1 MSESS
6 SEIGLREYL
15 QIIQRRKWV
24 IIEVFIVVVGIVA
37 IGSFFQPP
45 VYRAAAALLVETEG
59 PSFGRYEELPIV
71 AQGLDMSRSATIE
84 THKRLMTTRPVIEA
98 VIQDL
103 DLHVSVADIRQ
114 QISIETFRDTDVIE
128 IHAEDR
134 NPQLA
139 RDIANSVAENY
150 ILVSQEYNRASAES
164 ASVFLEKQ
172 LVTVKSELAQAEE
185 ETEHYKR
192 SKGIS
197 DLGEEARQQ
206 IEVLGKLEGELASA
220 DAEAHAASARSQ
232 VIEERLSQQEQFR
245 LRESTEKSN
254 PIVEELQTELAR
266 LEAQRAG
273 LLEEYAT
280 ESHNVRAVDAQI
292 DNLKQQLSQQLKT
305 VLASTTTGTSS
316 VHDELL
322 TDAARNRAAAVA
334 ARKRAAAL
342 RRILGRAEAQLN
354 DMPVTEKELT
364 RLVRAQNV
372 ADRVYTL
379 LLEKYHEVQIA
390 EAMRLSSA
398 RLVESAVLPEFPV
411 KPRKKL
417 NIALACIF
425 GLIIGIMLA
434 SLVEYLD
441 DTIKTPDEI
450 DEVIGTAVLGTVP
463 RLSEDEPMLVT
474 RAEPK
479 SALIEAFQTV
489 HANLN
494 FASVDQAVNSLVIT
508 SAGPEEGKTFVSVNL
523 ALTMARQGKQVIVVD
538 ADLRRPTVHKRFGI
552 DNAEGLTTVLASDR
566 SVEEVLVTSEVEGLR
581 VLPSGPIPP
590 NPVELLASHKMMELC
605 EALSHKADLVLYD
618 TPPMVMVSDAAT
630 LAAQSDG
637 VLLVIEQ
644 GGVSKRLVTE
654 ARDILARAH
663 ARTIG
668 AVLNKV
674 TRQAGHYYYSY
685 YYSYYYQSEE
695 D

>member
-1 MSESS
+1 M
-6 SEIGLREYL
+6 
-15 QIIQRRKWV
+15 V
-24 IIEVFIVVVGIVA
+24 IEVFIVLVGIVT
-37 IGSFFQPP
+37 IGSFLQAP
-45 VYRAAAALLVETEG
+45 VYRAAAALLVETKA
-59 PSFGRYEELPIV
+59 PSFGRYEELPMV
-71 AQGLDMSRSATIE
+71 AQGLDMTRSATIE
-84 THKRLMTTRPVIEA
+84 THKRLITTRPVLEA
-98 VIQDL
+98 VVQDL
-103 DLHVSVADIRQ
+103 DLQVGIEELKA

-128 IHAEDR
+128 IHVEDR
-134 NPQLA
+134 DPQLA
-139 RDIANSVAENY
+139 RDIANSVANNY
-150 ILVSQEYNRASAES
+150 ILVNQEYNRAAAES
-164 ASVFLEKQ
+164 ASLFLEQQ
-172 LVTVKSELAQAEE
+172 LAAVKNELTQAEE
-185 ETEHYKR
+185 ETEQYKR
-192 SKGIS
+192 SQGIS
-197 DLGEEARQQ
+197 DLDAETRQRIQ
-206 IEVLGKLEGELASA
+206 VLGQLESELASA
-220 DAEAHAASARSQ
+220 EAAAQAASARSQ
-232 VIEERLSQQEQFR
+232 VIEEKLSQQERFR
-245 LRESTEKSN
+245 LRDSTEKPN
-254 PIVEELQTELAR
+254 PIVEQLQAELAR

-292 DNLKQQLSQQLKT
+292 HNLKQQLSQQLKT
-305 VLASTTTGTSS
+305 VLASTTTGTSP

-322 TDAARNRAAAVA
+322 TDAARNTATAVA

-342 RRILGRAEAQLN
+342 RRILRRAEAQLN
-354 DMPVTEKELT
+354 DMPSREKELA

-379 LLEKYHEVQIA
+379 LLEKYHEVRVA

-398 RLVESAVLPEFPV
+398 RLVESAVVPEFPV

-425 GLIIGIMLA
+425 GLILGIMLA

-441 DTIKTPDEI
+441 DTIKDPDEI
-450 DEVIGTAVLGTVP
+450 NELVGAALLGTVP
-463 RLSEDEPMLVT
+463 RLSEDDPMLVT

-479 SALIEAFQTV
+479 SALIEAFQTI

-508 SAGPEEGKTFVSVNL
+508 AARAEEGKTFVAANL

-538 ADLRRPTVHKRFGI
+538 ADLRRPTLHKRFGI
-552 DNAEGLTTVLASDR
+552 DNAEGLTTILASGR
-566 SVEEVLVTSEVEGLR
+566 SIEEVLVTSEVEGLQI
-581 VLPSGPIPP
+581 LPSGPIPP
-590 NPVELLASHKMMELC
+590 NPVELLASDKMMKLCQEL
-605 EALSHKADLVLYD
+605 SNKADLVLYD
-618 TPPMVMVSDAAT
+618 TPPIVMVSDAPT

-644 GGVSKRLVTE
+644 GGTSKRLVTE
-654 ARDILARAH
+654 VRDILTRAH

-668 AVLNKV
+668 VVLNKV

-695 D
+695 E

>member
-1 MSESS
+1 LSESS
-6 SEIGLREYL
+6 SEMGLREYL
-15 QIIQRRKWV
+15 QIIQRRRWIV
-24 IIEVFIVVVGIVA
+24 IEVFIVLVGIVA
-37 IGSFFQPP
+37 IGSFLQAP

-71 AQGLDMSRSATIE
+71 TSGLDMTRAATIE
-84 THKRLMTTRPVIEA
+84 THKRLLTTRPVLEA

-103 DLHVSVADIRQ
+103 DLQVDIEKLRR

-128 IHAEDR
+128 IHAEDGD
-134 NPQLA
+134 PQLA
-139 RDIANSVAENY
+139 RDIANSVANNY
-150 ILVSQEYNRASAES
+150 ILVNQEYNRASAES

-172 LVTVKSELAQAEE
+172 LATVKDELARAEE

-197 DLGEEARQQ
+197 DLDAETRQQ
-206 IEVLGKLEGELASA
+206 IEVLGKLESELASA
-220 DAEAHAASARSQ
+220 EATAQAATARSQ
-232 VIEERLSQQEQFR
+232 VIEEKLSQQERFR
-245 LRESTEKSN
+245 LRASTEKSN
-254 PIVEELQTELAR
+254 PVVEELQAELAR

-273 LLEEYAT
+273 LLEEYTT

-292 DNLKQQLSQQLKT
+292 DNLKKQLSQQLKT
-305 VLASTTTGTSS
+305 VLASTTRGTSS

-322 TDAARNRAAAVA
+322 TDDARNRAAAVA
-334 ARKRAAAL
+334 ARKRVAAL
-342 RRILGRAEAQLN
+342 GQMLRRAEAQLN
-354 DMPVTEKELT
+354 DMPSREKELA

-379 LLEKYHEVQIA
+379 LLEKYHEVRIA
-390 EAMRLSSA
+390 EAMSLSSA
-398 RLVESAVLPEFPV
+398 RLVESAVVPEFPV

-425 GLIIGIMLA
+425 GLILGIMLA

-441 DTIKTPDEI
+441 DTIKDPDEVS
-450 DEVIGTAVLGTVP
+450 ELIGAAMLGTVP
-463 RLSEDEPMLVT
+463 RLSEDDPTLVT

-479 SALIEAFQTV
+479 SALIEAFQTI

-494 FASVDQAVNSLVIT
+494 FASVDQTVESLVIT
-508 SAGPEEGKTFVSVNL
+508 SAGPGEGKTSVAANL

-566 SVEEVLVTSEVEGLR
+566 SVEDVLIATEVEGLR
-581 VLPSGPIPP
+581 ILPSGPIPP
-590 NPVELLASHKMMELC
+590 NPVELLASDKMMGLC
-605 EALSHKADLVLYD
+605 QALSNKADLVLYD
-618 TPPMVMVSDAAT
+618 TPPIVMVSDAPT
-630 LAAQSDG
+630 LAAQADG

-644 GGVSKRLVTE
+644 GGTSKRLVTE
-654 ARDILARAH
+654 VQDILTRAH

-685 YYSYYYQSEE
+685 YYSYYYQSKE

>member
-6 SEIGLREYL
+6 AEVGLRDYIAVL
-15 QIIQRRKWV
+15 QRRKWIV
-24 IIEVFIVVVGIVA
+24 IEVFIVLVGTVA
-37 IGSFFQPP
+37 IGSFLQTPI
-45 VYRAAAALLVETEG
+45 YRAAAALLVETEG
-59 PSFGRYEELPIV
+59 PSFGRYEELPMV
-71 AQGLDMSRSATIE
+71 ARGLDTARTATIE
-84 THKRLMTTRPVIEA
+84 THKWLITTRPVLDA

-103 DLHVSVADIRQ
+103 DLQVGIEKLRA
-114 QISIETFRDTDVIE
+114 QISIETFRDTDVME

-134 NPQLA
+134 DPQLA

-150 ILVSQEYNRASAES
+150 ILWNQDYNRASAES
-164 ASVFLEKQ
+164 ASLFLEQQ
-172 LVTVKSELAQAEE
+172 LATVKNELTQAEE

-197 DLGEEARQQ
+197 DLDEETRQQ
-206 IEVLGKLEGELASA
+206 IELLGKLEGELASA
-220 DAEAHAASARSQ
+220 DAEAQAASARSQ
-232 VIEERLSQQEQFR
+232 VIEEKLSQQERFR
-245 LRESTEKSN
+245 LRESTEKPN
-254 PIVEELQTELAR
+254 PIVEQLQAQLAR

-292 DNLKQQLSQQLKT
+292 DNFKQQLSQQLKT
-305 VLASTTTGTSS
+305 VLAYTTTGTSA

-322 TDAARNRAAAVA
+322 TDAARNRATAVA
-334 ARKRAAAL
+334 ARKRVAAL
-342 RRILGRAEAQLN
+342 GRILGRAEAQLS
-354 DMPVTEKELT
+354 DMPSREKELA

-379 LLEKYHEVQIA
+379 LLEKYHEVRVA

-398 RLVESAVLPEFPV
+398 RLVESAVVPEFPV

-441 DTIKTPDEI
+441 DTIKDPDEI
-450 DEVIGTAVLGTVP
+450 DELVGAAVLGTVP

-479 SALIEAFQTV
+479 SALIEAFQTI

-494 FASVDQAVNSLVIT
+494 FASVDHAVNSLVIT
-508 SAGPEEGKTFVSVNL
+508 SAGPGEGKTFVVANL

-538 ADLRRPTVHKRFGI
+538 ADLRRPTLHKRFGI

-566 SVEEVLVTSEVEGLR
+566 SIEEVLAATETEGLR
-581 VLPSGPIPP
+581 LLLSGPIPP
-590 NPVELLASHKMMELC
+590 NPVELLASDKMTELC
-605 EALSHKADLVLYD
+605 QALANRADLVLYD
-618 TPPMVMVSDAAT
+618 TPPIVIVSDAPT
-630 LAAQSDG
+630 LASQSDG

-654 ARDILARAH
+654 AQDILAHAH

-668 AVLNKV
+668 VVLNKV

-685 YYSYYYQSEE
+685 YYSYYYQSKEE
-695 D
+695 